1 MKDENTEKK
10 DILTTLVRVKGSKVK
25 VVSVKST
32 EPIEKRLFLECSKVL
47 GMIYVS
53 APVSKG
59 DLVCK
64 NILNTG
70 VDIIA
75 TKSI

>member
-1 MKDENTEKK
+1 MKDENIKNKE
-10 DILTTLVRVKGSKVK
+10 ILTTLVRVRGSKVK

-32 EPIEKRLFLECSKVL
+32 EPIEKKLFIECSKAL
-47 GMIYVS
+47 GRIYVS
-53 APVSKG
+53 APISEG
-59 DLVCK
+59 NLICK

>member
-1 MKDENTEKK
+1 MKGEVNKKK

-25 VVSVKST
+25 VVSVKSA
-32 EPIEKRLFLECSKVL
+32 EPIEKELFIECSKAL
-47 GMIYVS
+47 GRLYVS
-53 APVSKG
+53 APIKQG
-59 DLVCK
+59 DLICK

-75 TKSI
+75 TKNI

>member
-1 MKDENTEKK
+1 MNDEDITKK
-10 DILTTLVRVKGSKVK
+10 DILTTLVRVKGSNVK

-32 EPIEKRLFLECSKVL
+32 KPIEKRLFKDCSKVL

-53 APVSKG
+53 SPINAG
-59 DLVCK
+59 DLICK

-75 TKSI
+75 TKNI

>member
-1 MKDENTEKK
+1 MNDEGIKKK
-10 DILTTLVRVKGSKVK
+10 DILTTLVRVKGSKTK

-32 EPIEKRLFLECSKVL
+32 EPIEKGLFKECSKAL
-47 GMIYVS
+47 GMIYVNVPIS
-53 APVSKG
+53 EG
-59 DLVCK
+59 DLICK

-75 TKSI
+75 TNNI

>member
-1 MKDENTEKK
+1 MKDEGNKKK
-10 DILTTLVRVKGSKVK
+10 DILTTLVRVKGSKSK

-32 EPIEKRLFLECSKVL
+32 KPIEKRLFKECSKAI

-53 APVSKG
+53 APINEG
-59 DLVCK
+59 DLICK

-75 TKSI
+75 TNNI